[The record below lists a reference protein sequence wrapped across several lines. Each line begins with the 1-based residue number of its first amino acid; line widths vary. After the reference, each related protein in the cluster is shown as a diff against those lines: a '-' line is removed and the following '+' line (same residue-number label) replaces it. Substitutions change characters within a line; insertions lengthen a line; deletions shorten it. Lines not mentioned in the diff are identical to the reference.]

1 MRFLRLGLT
10 LSALALG
17 LAAALLSGCGHSLA
31 ASPAAAPP
39 APEVSVAEVIARP
52 LHQWVELTGTLQ
64 AVGSVQVRPRV
75 AGYVDAVRFAEG
87 ARVERGA
94 VLFQIDPR
102 PFALE
107 VDRLN
112 AELNRAQSKLDFAT
126 AGRARAE
133 RLFSQNAIAR
143 EEYEQL
149 TSAATEAA
157 ADVGSIRAQLN
168 AARLNLEFTQVRSP
182 IDGHGA
188 RALITAGNLVSSA
201 DVLTTVVSDDPIYA
215 YFDTDEAT
223 YLKFAK
229 LAVDNAHGRGD
240 YANAVFLGLVGE
252 QGYPHEGKLD
262 FLDNQV
268 DSHSGTIRARAVFD
282 NRDGRFTPGLFA
294 RIKLVAHDS
303 YQAVLIDD
311 RAIGTDLGKKFVLIL
326 KPDNSLEY
334 RLVELGQSVEGL
346 RVVRTGLAANDV
358 IVVNGLQHVAPGIQV
373 QAKHVPMEASNNA
386 AVEQVAAGPA
396 STAPASTGPSSTAP
410 ASTGPVAI
418 ARALSAKGTHATR

>member
-1 MRFLRLGLT
+1 MGASHAVFKARST

-31 ASPAAAPP
+31 ASPATAPP

-64 AVGSVQVRPRV
+64 PVGSVQVRPRV

-112 AELNRAQSKLDFAT
+112 AELNRAQSKLDFPT

-157 ADVGSIRAQLN
+157 ADVGSIRAQVS

-182 IDGHGA
+182 IDGHLS
-188 RALITAGNLVSSA
+188 RALITAGNLVPGA
-201 DVLTTVVSDDPIYA
+201 DALP
-215 YFDTDEAT
+215 
-223 YLKFAK
+223 
-229 LAVDNAHGRGD
+229 
-240 YANAVFLGLVGE
+240 
-252 QGYPHEGKLD
+252 
-262 FLDNQV
+262 
-268 DSHSGTIRARAVFD
+268 
-282 NRDGRFTPGLFA
+282 
-294 RIKLVAHDS
+294 
-303 YQAVLIDD
+303 
-311 RAIGTDLGKKFVLIL
+311 
-326 KPDNSLEY
+326 
-334 RLVELGQSVEGL
+334 
-346 RVVRTGLAANDV
+346 
-358 IVVNGLQHVAPGIQV
+358 
-373 QAKHVPMEASNNA
+373 
-386 AVEQVAAGPA
+386 
-396 STAPASTGPSSTAP
+396 
-410 ASTGPVAI
+410 PVA
-418 ARALSAKGTHATR
+418 

>member
-1 MRFLRLGLT
+1 MRYFRLGLT

-17 LAAALLSGCGHSLA
+17 IVSALLSGCGHSLA
-31 ASPAAAPP
+31 ATPAAAPP
-39 APEVSVAEVIARP
+39 APEVTVAQVIARP

-64 AVGSVQVRPRV
+64 AVDSVQVRPRV
-75 AGYVDAVRFAEG
+75 AGYVDAVRFVEG
-87 ARVERGA
+87 ARVAKGA
-94 VLFQIDPR
+94 ILFQIDPR
-102 PFALE
+102 PFGLE

-133 RLFSQNAIAR
+133 RLFAQNAIAR

-157 ADVGSIRAQLN
+157 ADLGSIRAQLN

-182 IDGHGA
+182 IDGHVS

-201 DVLTTVVSDDPIYA
+201 DVLTTVVSDQPIYA
-215 YFDTDEAT
+215 YFDTDEST

-229 LAVDNAHGRGD
+229 LAGGSAHARGD
-240 YANAVFLGLVGE
+240 YASAVFLGLVGE
-252 QGYPHEGKLD
+252 SGYPHEGKLD

-282 NRDGRFTPGLFA
+282 NKDARFTPGLFA

-303 YQAVLIDD
+303 YDAVLIDD
-311 RAIGTDLGKKFVLIL
+311 RAIGTDLGKKFVLVL
-326 KPDNSLEY
+326 KSDNSLEY

-346 RVVRTGLAANDV
+346 RVVRTGLAPNDV
-358 IVVNGLQHVAPGIQV
+358 IVINGLQHVAPGVQV
-373 QAKHVPMEASNNA
+373 QARHVPMDASNNA

-396 STAPASTGPSSTAP
+396 AATPTA
-410 ASTGPVAI
+410 V
-418 ARALSAKGTHATR
+418 ARALSANAATSAAR